1 MIHLANTSAH
11 LSAVVGPVGLKIQ
24 ACRAPDRPSVAFAA
38 EDILG
43 VEVRKIGGYVMA
55 MCILTQRRS
64 VWVGKYSS
72 VSIVI
77 FCNHGRLLAGLFG
90 SSVVFL
96 VPSPRCLSTFSDN
109 APSRTSG
116 HVTGIFGNGV
126 KEPEV

>member
-43 VEVRKIGGYVMA
+43 VEVPKIGRCVLA

-64 VWVGKYSS
+64 VWVWKYAS
-72 VSIVI
+72 VSVVMFGNRI
-77 FCNHGRLLAGLFG
+77 RLPARLVG

-96 VPSPRCLSTFSDN
+96 IPPPRCLSTFAVG
-109 APSRTSG
+109 APSRASG
-116 HVTGIFGNGV
+116 HVTGICGNSV
-126 KEPEV
+126 KESEV